1 MGLAA
6 YKVASECFSVLM
18 KESEAAPLDLEEP
31 RVQRSAESRLIR
43 VPIYGIQSN
52 LIEFDE

>member
-1 MGLAA
+1 MAA